1 MAQQP
6 YNNNNRKPNNYFT
19 QQIQKNGVNFL
30 DTARDDNLAR
40 DCVRIFRDLAR
51 GNIDIGQYGDY
62 FLNPRLI
69 SAAIS
74 TAYSKQVLYG
84 TCKVGLDLLINS
96 PMSDQNYPHAPVI
109 MNSYSRSFEAYS
121 FILENLMA
129 LKNTGNI
136 DFLYTLASN
145 INKYRN
151 DI

>member
-1 MAQQP
+1 MAQQ
-6 YNNNNRKPNNYFT
+6 YNNNRKPNNYFT

-51 GNIDIGQYGDY
+51 GNIDITQYGDY

-84 TCKVGLDLLINS
+84 TSKAGMDLLINS
-96 PMSDQNYPHAPVI
+96 PMCEQNFPHAPVV

-121 FILENLMA
+121 LILENLIA

-136 DFLYTLASN
+136 DFLNTLVSN